1 MSKVLT
7 LAGVAG
13 MGWLFEPVV
22 TAVMTIVTVPKPAAV
37 ELAAVL
43 VTATLPTTAELQEL
57 ENSEPHDMKLASNGL
72 TTAAG
77 AAALLFAK

>member
-1 MSKVLT
+1 MVKVPPLNLRKVLT
-7 LAGVAG
+7 LAVVE
-13 MGWLFEPVV
+13 EPV
-22 TAVMTIVTVPKPAAV
+22 TTIVTVPKPAAV

-77 AAALLFAK
+77 GAALLFAK